1 EVTLRGV
8 KGALRVETASG
19 EIRVEGEPKAD
30 WHIGTASGSIGLKL
44 PSEASFNLDAR
55 TIAGTLRTDRA
66 ITVEGLISGRHLQ
79 GKVGN
84 GGALL
89 EAHTASGDIEID

>member
-1 EVTLRGV
+1 
-8 KGALRVETASG
+8 
-19 EIRVEGEPKAD
+19 
-30 WHIGTASGSIGLKL
+30 
-44 PSEASFNLDAR
+44 
-55 TIAGTLRTDRA
+55 LRTDRA